1 MSLQGG
7 PQRGGRAE
15 DEERL
20 AVSSG
25 VSAERAFAAI
35 TGLETEIGKVIIG
48 QHVLI
53 SRLLTGLFAAIP
65 VFTARAQTRTGC
77 AHILLEGVPGVA
89 KTLTATTLAQAISA
103 RFQRI
108 QLTPDL
114 LPADI
119 LGTRVYD
126 ARTATFRIEQGPIFT
141 NILLADEI
149 NRATPKTQ
157 SALLEAMQERQVTLA
172 DTTFPLEDPFW
183 VLATQNPVEQE
194 GVYSLPEAQLDRFS
208 MMLRVGYPGEGEEV
222 RMLHAQLTDQTI
234 ERRVLPGDVT
244 FLREFIR
251 ETVFVD
257 DKITDYIVRL
267 GRATRAPADV
277 GCSSLSELL
286 VLGMSPRSYQ
296 HVLALARVTA
306 FLHGRTYVLPAD
318 VKEIYC
324 DAARHRIARSV
335 RAQAENVDADQI
347 LGELLQSVPIP

>member
-1 MSLQGG
+1 MTL
-7 PQRGGRAE
+7 P
-15 DEERL
+15 DRL
-20 AVSSG
+20 AVSSDA
-25 VSAERAFAAI
+25 SAERAFAAI
-35 TGLETEIGKVIIG
+35 VDLETEIGKVIVG

-53 SRLLTGLFAAIP
+53 RRLLTGLFAAIP
-65 VFTARAQTRTGC
+65 FATARTHGRAGC
-77 AHILLEGVPGVA
+77 GHILLEGVPGVA

-126 ARTATFRIEQGPIFT
+126 AKAATFRIEQGPIFT

-172 DTTFPLEDPFW
+172 DTTFPLDDPFW

-208 MMLRVGYPGEGEEV
+208 MMLRVGYPSEGEEV
-222 RMLHAQLTDQTI
+222 RMLHARLTDQTI
-234 ERRVLPGDVT
+234 ERRVSPGDVT
-244 FLREFIR
+244 FLRGFIR
-251 ETVFVD
+251 EAVFVD
-257 DKITDYIVRL
+257 GKIMEYIVRI

-277 GCSSLSELL
+277 GRSHLSELL
-286 VLGMSPRSYQ
+286 LLGVSPRSYQ

-347 LGELLQSVPIP
+347 LAELLEAVPIP